1 MAPEHALDALAH
13 ILDRRPVEIT
23 VAQVDWARFAAATP
37 QRARL
42 VAKLVAVA
50 PAASA
55 AADRGRAPERANGRA
70 RDALASAPDGE
81 RPALLR
87 ELLIR
92 EVRSTMGLDDR
103 EAIDLDLPLKQ
114 YGLDS
119 LMAVELRNRIS
130 AALDAHFPA
139 SILFDHPSL
148 GALTEHLLD
157 RLDLAGAPPA
167 PPAVAAQPPAV
178 ADAHRADGSGDRLA
192 SIIAAI
198 EALSDEDQA
207 LLVERLAGSTEDYP

>member
-13 ILDRRPVEIT
+13 ILDRRPAEIT

-50 PAASA
+50 PAAPT
-55 AADRGRAPERANGRA
+55 ADRGRAPEGADGRA
-70 RDALASAPDGE
+70 RDALARAPDGE
-81 RPALLR
+81 RPELLR
-87 ELLIR
+87 QLVIR

-103 EAIDLDLPLKQ
+103 EAIDLDAPLKQ

-119 LMAVELRNRIS
+119 LMAVELRNRIG

-139 SILFDHPSL
+139 SILFDHPSV

-157 RLDLAGAPPA
+157 RLDLSGAAPSRPAPAPA
-167 PPAVAAQPPAV
+167 PPAAT
-178 ADAHRADGSGDRLA
+178 HHADGSGDRLA

-207 LLVERLAGSTEDYP
+207 LLVERLAGSTGDDP